1 MANDIKKQRSIND
14 RLTELENNF
23 VKVVMGLNQRFQ
35 TVTQRLDLFEEN
47 FTGLLNMEGI
57 SEALTTFVAQ
67 ARIDTLRNQ
76 AKFEKESLDAGI
88 ADGFVYK
95 TETIAEK
102 SILVGRFVLNDVV
115 EEPGRFQAIVPGLG
129 TRFKELLL
137 GKSVGYVMPMDGD
150 RTFVVDEIYEV
161 NEKKYQE
168 VQEAKAK
175 AAADAQAAQKDA
187 ASAEAVRAQLESV
200 PEQASADGV

>member
-1 MANDIKKQRSIND
+1 MANDTKKQRSIND

-35 TVTQRLDLFEEN
+35 AVTQRQDLLEEN

-57 SEALTTFVAQ
+57 ADALTTFVAQ

-102 SILVGRFVLNDVV
+102 SILVGRFILNDVV

-150 RTFVVDEIYEV
+150 RTFTVDEIYEV
-161 NEKKYQE
+161 DEKKYQE
-168 VQEAKAK
+168 VQEAKAR
-175 AAADAQAAQKDA
+175 QESDA
-187 ASAEAVRAQLESV
+187 AAVRAKLESTPV
-200 PEQASADGV
+200 AAEQDGA